1 MKQGIDNQPVGKVK
15 WVDRND
21 LNANDYNPNFVA
33 PPELELLKEI
43 SQKLYTPIYVEG
55 LYKAQKSINSHLW
68 IIEDM
73 KREKERDNEFD
84 EQFAETARA
93 VYILNDQRA
102 HLKTLINKYMDSK
115 IIEYKNYETY

>member
-1 MKQGIDNQPVGKVK
+1 MIDVPVSIGELYDKISILEIKVEK
-15 WVDRND
+15 GLDA
-21 LNANDYNPNFVA
+21 ANK
-33 PPELELLKEI
+33 ELELLKEI

-55 LYKAQKSINSHLW
+55 LYKALKSINSHLW

>member
-1 MKQGIDNQPVGKVK
+1 MDINQ
-15 WVDRND
+15 
-21 LNANDYNPNFVA
+21 
-33 PPELELLKEI
+33 
-43 SQKLYTPIYVEG
+43 
-55 LYKAQKSINSHLW
+55 
-68 IIEDM
+68 
-73 KREKERDNEFD
+73 ERDNEFD

>member
-1 MKQGIDNQPVGKVK
+1 MNKILVEVSVGELLDKISILEIKVEK
-15 WVDRND
+15 GLDA
-21 LNANDYNPNFVA
+21 ANK
-33 PPELELLKEI
+33 ELELLKEI

-55 LYKAQKSINSHLW
+55 LYKALKSINSHLW
-68 IIEDM
+68 IVEDM